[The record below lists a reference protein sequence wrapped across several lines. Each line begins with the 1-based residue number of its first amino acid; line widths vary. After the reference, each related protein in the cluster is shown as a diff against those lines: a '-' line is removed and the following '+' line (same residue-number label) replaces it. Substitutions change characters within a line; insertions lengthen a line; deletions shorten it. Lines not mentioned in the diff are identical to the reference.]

1 MATTNLVVR
10 MDSKLKNKARKII
23 EKQGL
28 DMSTA
33 VKIFFNQ
40 VIAEKGVTIIPL
52 HKQEILK
59 KRWDAEF
66 EDAIK
71 NGKSYSSAEEMF
83 ADMDKE

>member
-1 MATTNLVVR
+1 MKTTNLIVR
-10 MDSKLKNKARKII
+10 VDPETKSKARKYI

-33 VKIFFNQ
+33 VNVFLNQ
-40 VIAEKGVTIIPL
+40 VIVEKGVTIIPL

-59 KRWDAEF
+59 KRWDAEV

-83 ADMDKE
+83 ADMEVE

>member
-1 MATTNLVVR
+1 MANLTVR
-10 MDSKLKNKARKII
+10 MDEKLKRKAKRIF

-33 VKIFFNQ
+33 VKMFFSQ
-40 VIAEKGVTIIPL
+40 VVAEKGVTIIPL

-66 EDAIK
+66 EDTIK

-83 ADMDKE
+83 ADMDM